1 MSFNNCVFFFVQS
14 EEHLDPTETDTSSP
28 EKNYPSKTN
37 TGGDS
42 SSSSGGPLSRS
53 NSSSNVVKTIS
64 TLIPANGTPLT
75 ATTTR
80 TIFKRTLD
88 TKGKSEGIRKN
99 ARFDELRNP

>member
-1 MSFNNCVFFFVQS
+1 MLFYLFSQT

-28 EKNYPSKTN
+28 EKNYPSKPG
-37 TGGDS
+37 TGGDT

-64 TLIPANGTPLT
+64 TIIPPNGNASP

-88 TKGKSEGIRKN
+88 SKSKSENARKN